1 MRGRVVEIGEARA
14 NNGVPFRCM
23 FGPILVSFIRA
34 FDSCK
39 SQRSEA
45 RLS

>member
-1 MRGRVVEIGEARA
+1 MRSRVIEIGKARA
-14 NNGVPFRCM
+14 NNGVRFRCM
-23 FGPILVSFIRA
+23 FGPMLVSFIRA

-39 SQRSEA
+39 SQRIEA